1 MVTLMDCTLRDGANV
16 VGKGFSA
23 EITDMVLDGLTACH
37 VPIIEFGNAGGIGA
51 YEVAGFTAAETD
63 QTYLDIAKKYLDR
76 GSELGMFLNA
86 KRYRE
91 KNVALAKESGLSFLR
106 VGADAGDA
114 DISLQAIR
122 DIKAGGLKAF
132 YSLMKAYLL
141 TPDQLA
147 EEGKKLEAAG
157 LDQITIMDSAGT
169 MLPDQVAE
177 YTRKL
182 TAAVSIPVAF
192 HCHNNLGLS
201 AANAI
206 AAYENGAAILDCGLM
221 GMARSAG
228 NLSQAMVLCEQHLA
242 FKRGEHRTVDESALH
257 GKFLPTGKEMIQH
270 LPNFIRS
277 GIIGIIVGILPG
289 AGGDI
294 GAWFAYSQA
303 KKASK
308 HPEEFGKGAVEAI
321 CASETANNAV
331 TGGSIIP
338 LITLGIPGSTVAA
351 VLLGALI
358 MHGLTPG
365 QSMFTKN
372 VTTTYTIIIGF
383 IAANIL
389 MGLIGMLIC
398 RQVIK
403 ITKVSDAVLVPV
415 IVVLSTIGSYAINN
429 RISDVYMM
437 LVFGLIGYL
446 CKKVNLPTAPI
457 ILGMLLEATGESG
470 FKNAIL
476 MAKNTPVML
485 YYLQRPASLVLLI
498 LIVLTV
504 VVPAIQSVV
513 RMVKSR
519 KANV

>member
-1 MVTLMDCTLRDGANV
+1 MWATVFSNFFSLESLIALVVGVVGGMVIGALPGLNATMAISLLIPITYTMSPYAAFTMMMAVYTSAFYGGSLTAILIHTPGTPSSAATAGDGYALTQQGRGLEAMGMSTVASMIGGTLSGVALLTLAPLLGKVTLL
-16 VGKGFSA
+16 FSSP
-23 EITDMVLDGLTACH
+23 E
-37 VPIIEFGNAGGIGA
+37 
-51 YEVAGFTAAETD
+51 Y
-63 QTYLDIAKKYLDR
+63 
-76 GSELGMFLNA
+76 FLI
-86 KRYRE
+86 
-91 KNVALAKESGLSFLR
+91 V
-106 VGADAGDA
+106 
-114 DISLQAIR
+114 I
-122 DIKAGGLKAF
+122 
-132 YSLMKAYLL
+132 
-141 TPDQLA
+141 
-147 EEGKKLEAAG
+147 
-157 LDQITIMDSAGT
+157 
-169 MLPDQVAE
+169 
-177 YTRKL
+177 
-182 TAAVSIPVAF
+182 
-192 HCHNNLGLS
+192 LGLS
-201 AANAI
+201 IIGGLGGGSAVKG
-206 AAYENGAAILDCGLM
+206 YLM
-221 GMARSAG
+221 GVFGLLLGTIGTDIITGQLRFTFGYMGLYSGIPTVPALIGLFSI
-228 NLSQAMVLCEQHLA
+228 SQAMTLCEQHLA
-242 FKRGEHRTVDESALH
+242 FKRGEHRTVDESTLH
-257 GKFLPTGKEMIQH
+257 GKFLPTPKEMVHH

-277 GIIGIIVGILPG
+277 GIIGVIVGILPG

-308 HPEEFGKGAVEAI
+308 TPEQFGKGSVEAI

-389 MGLIGMLIC
+389 MGLIGMVIC

-403 ITKVSDAVLVPV
+403 ITKVSDAVLIPV

-437 LVFGLIGYL
+437 LAFGLVGYL
-446 CKKVNLPTAPI
+446 CKKVSLPTAPI
-457 ILGMLLEATGESG
+457 ILGMLLESTGESG

-476 MAKNTPVML
+476 MAKNTPVLL
-485 YYLQRPASLVLLI
+485 YYLKRPASLVLLV

-504 VVPAIQSVV
+504 VVPAIQNVV
-513 RMVKSR
+513 RMVKAR
-519 KANV
+519 KTNG

>member
-1 MVTLMDCTLRDGANV
+1 MWATVFSNFFSLESLIALVVGVVGGMIIGALPGLNATMAISLLIPITYTMSPYAAFTMMMAVYTSAFYGGSLTAILIHTPGTPSSAATAGDGYALTQQGRGLEAMGMSTVASMIGGALSGIALLTLAPLLGKVTLL
-16 VGKGFSA
+16 FSSP
-23 EITDMVLDGLTACH
+23 E
-37 VPIIEFGNAGGIGA
+37 
-51 YEVAGFTAAETD
+51 Y
-63 QTYLDIAKKYLDR
+63 
-76 GSELGMFLNA
+76 FLI
-86 KRYRE
+86 
-91 KNVALAKESGLSFLR
+91 V
-106 VGADAGDA
+106 
-114 DISLQAIR
+114 I
-122 DIKAGGLKAF
+122 
-132 YSLMKAYLL
+132 
-141 TPDQLA
+141 
-147 EEGKKLEAAG
+147 
-157 LDQITIMDSAGT
+157 
-169 MLPDQVAE
+169 
-177 YTRKL
+177 
-182 TAAVSIPVAF
+182 
-192 HCHNNLGLS
+192 LGLS
-201 AANAI
+201 IIGGLGGGSAVKG
-206 AAYENGAAILDCGLM
+206 YLM
-221 GMARSAG
+221 GVFGLLLGTIGTDIITGQLRFTFGYMGLYSGIPTVPALIGLFSI
-228 NLSQAMVLCEQHLA
+228 SQAMVLCEQHLA

-485 YYLQRPASLVLLI
+485 YYLKRPASLVLLI